1 MKNIKNTGVVV
12 EKEPHK
18 SKAGYTFNE
27 DDTHWQLNK
36 NTKVNV
42 GAVREILNYESENS
56 YIKTLTYYAKNNSP
70 KYAENINSRFL
81 HYLRTTCSSEVN
93 VENLINYRSILKP
106 DTEHYLGYIKA
117 FLNKWYEL
125 NYPGVSNETIDL
137 LNNWILKGNIKGD
150 VVKRL
155 DPRAGPL
162 STIELQGFNEGI
174 IQVYEKNEITITE
187 LAIGLIVSATGRRE
201 LQIASLRV
209 LDVLKGKNLKGE
221 DYFLINIP
229 RIKQRNTSFR
239 ELFKQFAINHE
250 LWVILNAQVE
260 NVKRKISI
268 LLPFEFQN
276 SDLLELPI
284 FPDWKAITK
293 VNSIVDLRLLFKSDE
308 LHIKSRNVTKTL
320 KKISKKAQIHSERT
334 GEYLEVT
341 STRFRYSV
349 GTRAAREG
357 FGEMVIAELL
367 DHTDTQSAH
376 VYIENVPEH
385 VARLDQALGHQLA
398 IYAQAFA
405 GVLVDA
411 EKDAQR
417 GSDINSRVKADG
429 TGIGTCGSYGFCG
442 ANIPIPCY
450 TCMHF
455 QPWLDGPHQFVYD
468 ELISERERLMEVTGD
483 MTISAVNDRSILAVA
498 NVIQLCTKRREELGN
513 G

>member
-1 MKNIKNTGVVV
+1 MKKIKNTGLVA
-12 EKEPHK
+12 EKK
-18 SKAGYTFNE
+18 SLKSRAGYTFNE
-27 DDTHWQLNK
+27 VDTHWQLNK
-36 NTKVNV
+36 NTKVRV
-42 GAVREILNYESENS
+42 EAVRELLNYESKDS
-56 YIKTLTYYAKNNSP
+56 YIKTLTYFAKNNSP

-93 VENLINYRSILKP
+93 VENLINYRSTLNP
-106 DTEHYLGYIKA
+106 DTEHYLGYIKS

-125 NYPGVSNETIDL
+125 NYPGVSSEAIDL
-137 LNNWILKGNIKGD
+137 LNNWKLKGNIKGD

-174 IQVYEKNEITITE
+174 IQVYEKDEITISE
-187 LAIGLIVSATGRRE
+187 LAMGLIVSSTGRRE

-221 DYFLINIP
+221 DYYLINIP
-229 RIKQRNTSFR
+229 RVKQRNASFR

-260 NVKRKISI
+260 NVKRKISN
-268 LLPFEFQN
+268 LLPFVLQN
-276 SDLLELPI
+276 KDLLELPI
-284 FPDWKAITK
+284 FPDWKAIAN
-293 VNSIVDLRLLFKSDE
+293 VNSIVDLRLFFKSDE
-308 LHIKSRNVTKTL
+308 LHIQSRKVTTIL
-320 KKISKKAQIHSERT
+320 KKISKKAQVHSERT
-334 GEYLEVT
+334 GDYLEVT
-341 STRFRYSV
+341 SMRFRYSV

-367 DHTDTQSAH
+367 DHSDTQSAH

-385 VARLDQALGHQLA
+385 VAKLDQALGHQLA
-398 IYAQAFA
+398 LHAQAFA

-411 EKDAQR
+411 EKDALR
-417 GSDINSRVKADG
+417 GDDINSPVKADG
-429 TGIGTCGSYGFCG
+429 KGIGTCGNYGFCG

-455 QPWLDGPHQFVYD
+455 QPWLDGPHQLLYD
-468 ELISERERLMEVTGD
+468 ELISERGRLMEVTGD
-483 MTISAVNDRSILAVA
+483 MTISAINDRSILAVA
-498 NVIQLCTKRREELGN
+498 NVIQLCILRREELGIV
-513 G
+513 